1 MKGEI
6 AMEPNTY
13 CGRDCGTCTKKEA
26 MGCPGCRIGPGR
38 MIDGDCELAKCCR
51 NKGHKTCATCTSNRR
66 CWMYNN
72 RANAAEERLK
82 RRQNEQNRLIDLAHN
97 AKEMKGWF
105 QWLFWL
111 SLANLL
117 GTILTHELLE
127 SAYSITY
134 YPGVIL
140 LLGSKIAYFVL
151 LFIMAKQEEMYR
163 KAGIFL
169 VITTVVAGITSLL
182 GEGGKALGLLL
193 ALPLVVVE
201 VLAVYYEFNAH
212 SVLFEEVD
220 TEICENWLL
229 LWKLYLVT
237 YCATIGGVLLVF
249 VSAGLALVVMII
261 GALGLV
267 IVGILRQVLLYRSA
281 KKAHYFSMYV
291 LES

>member
-1 MKGEI
+1 MKGEF

-13 CGRDCGTCTKKEA
+13 CGRDCQTCTKKEA

-82 RRQNEQNRLIDLAHN
+82 RRQNEENRLIDLAHN

-117 GTILTHELLE
+117 GTTLTHELLKDVF
-127 SAYSITY
+127 SITY
-134 YPGVIL
+134 IPGVIL
-140 LLGSKIAYFVL
+140 QLGSKVAYFVL
-151 LFIMAKQEEMYR
+151 LFMMAKQEDTYG
-163 KAGIFL
+163 KAGISL
-169 VITTVVAGITSLL
+169 LIATVVSGIVSLM
-182 GEGGKALGLLL
+182 GEGGKALSLLL
-193 ALPLVVVE
+193 ALPLAAAEVV
-201 VLAVYYEFNAH
+201 AVYYEFNAH
-212 SVLFEEVD
+212 AALFEEVD

-229 LWKLYLVT
+229 LWKLFLIT
-237 YCATIGGVLLVF
+237 YCATIGGVF
-249 VSAGLALVVMII
+249 LAVISPALAAIVMLI
-261 GALGLV
+261 GALGLA
-267 IVGILRQVLLYRSA
+267 IVGILRLVLLYRSA
-281 KKAHYFSMYV
+281 KKAHYFSIYV